1 MLEFLFNKIAVVHP
15 ATLSKKKI
23 GHSCFPV
30 HFVTIFKAIAFY
42 NTTGLIL
49 NMKPFTQ
56 VAAGS
61 NCLSVINM
69 LKIF

>member
-1 MLEFLFNKIAVVHP
+1 MLEFPFNKIAVLHP

-30 HFVTIFKAIAFY
+30 HFATIFKAIAFH

-49 NMKPFTQ
+49 NMKPFAQ
-56 VAAGS
+56 VASGS

-69 LKIF
+69 LRIF